1 MALNA
6 PKPVLDYYEAKNR
19 HDLDAMIAPFAE
31 DAAVRDEGK
40 TYEGRAAIRA
50 WMEETTRKYA
60 VTVEPETADREGGDL
75 VVRAMVSGNFPG
87 SPARLAYRF
96 QLRGDEISG
105 LSIG

>member
-1 MALNA
+1 MAIDA
-6 PKPVLDYYEAKNR
+6 PQPVLDYYLAKNR
-19 HDLDAMIAPFAE
+19 HDLDGMIAPFAK

-60 VTVEPETADREGGDL
+60 VTVEPETAEKEGGEL
-75 VVRAMVSGNFPG
+75 IVRAMVSGNFPG

-96 QLRGDEISG
+96 TMRGNEIAG